1 MKEIVNILEHCK
13 TISQKDKVFLKKEK
27 LYDFLNFFVPKNTE
41 ELVVCYVVM
50 LCMLILPL
58 LIVSNI
64 PLNIPLFLLTSLS
77 VYVIGSIFLL
87 NKVKKLSIFIKNQN
101 KIKNQKQQQ
110 YLLEKE
116 DIIFKNLVQIDKKYH
131 QEFLKEYLMIEKG
144 RTIHKIDFL
153 TNVLKKSQDIE
164 ISMKQ
169 KEEINEK
176 INQIKNIYEE
186 KEIAIEKNYK
196 YNL

>member
-41 ELVVCYVVM
+41 EVVVCYVFM
-50 LCMLILPL
+50 LCMSILSL

-64 PLNIPLFLLTSLS
+64 PLFLLTSIS
-77 VYVIGSIFLL
+77 VYVIGSILL
-87 NKVKKLSIFIKNQN
+87 VNKVKKLSAFIENQYE
-101 KIKNQKQQQ
+101 IINQKRQQ
-110 YLLEKE
+110 YLLKKE
-116 DIIFKNLVQIDKKYH
+116 DIIFKYLVEIDQKYH
-131 QEFLKEYLMIEKG
+131 QEFLKEYLMIEKE
-144 RTIHKIDFL
+144 RTIRKIDFL
-153 TNVLKKSQDIE
+153 TNMLKAIQDIE

-169 KEEINEK
+169 KEDINEK

-186 KEIAIEKNYK
+186 KEIAIEKNYR